1 VGSSIT
7 GALTGHPDALTI
19 GYAPTTAPKPTQTEI
34 RCAIPR
40 RRKNSRF
47 RESRQATG
55 AILDNMTALP
65 DWMRPPR
72 EEGWYSEDLDMLVEA
87 PRHTELI
94 DGVLVFNMSPQRRW
108 HSRLVTALTNAL
120 TAQAPEGFEVD
131 RELTVVLDRRNRPEP
146 DVLVSTARISDQ
158 ASFYDADSVVL
169 VVEVVSPESEHRD
182 RAVKPQKYAEAGIA
196 HYWRIENEDGA
207 PAIHVYER
215 DVLTHAYVATGIFRD
230 RLDVPLPYP
239 VKIDLTDL
247 LR

>member
-1 VGSSIT
+1 
-7 GALTGHPDALTI
+7 
-19 GYAPTTAPKPTQTEI
+19 
-34 RCAIPR
+34 
-40 RRKNSRF
+40 
-47 RESRQATG
+47 
-55 AILDNMTALP
+55 MTALP
-65 DWMRPPR
+65 DWMHPPR

-94 DGVLVFNMSPQRRW
+94 DGALVFNMSPQRRW

-120 TAQAPEGFEVD
+120 TAQAPDGFEVD

-182 RAVKPQKYAEAGIA
+182 RAVKPQKYAEAGIS

-207 PAIHVYER
+207 PAIHLYER
-215 DVLTHAYVATGIFRD
+215 DDLTNSYVPIGIFRD
-230 RLDVPLPYP
+230 RLDVPVPFP

>member
-1 VGSSIT
+1 
-7 GALTGHPDALTI
+7 
-19 GYAPTTAPKPTQTEI
+19 
-34 RCAIPR
+34 
-40 RRKNSRF
+40 
-47 RESRQATG
+47 
-55 AILDNMTALP
+55 MTALP
-65 DWMRPPR
+65 DWMHPPR

-94 DGVLVFNMSPQRRW
+94 DGALVFNMSPQRRW
-108 HSRLVTALTNAL
+108 HSRLVTALTNSL
-120 TAQAPEGFEVD
+120 TAQAPDGFEVD

-182 RAVKPQKYAEAGIA
+182 RAVKPQKYAEAGIS

-215 DVLTHAYVATGIFRD
+215 DDLTNAYVPIGIFRD
-230 RLDVPLPYP
+230 RLDVPVPFP